1 MNMTE
6 DTKNRIVHADHKDA
20 GAALLIVDLVTDF
33 DFENGKLLF
42 EAVQPKIDPIVGL
55 KARMK
60 KAEMPV
66 IYVNDNF
73 GIWKN
78 SFSKTLE
85 AARSSVLGKQVV
97 SRLLPDDDDYHV
109 LKPQRSGFFAT
120 PLDVLLSSLEV
131 SELVIVGVTTDICVL
146 FTAHDAY
153 MRGYRVKVPSDCSAA
168 VEEKHHSQSLKL
180 LERIADA
187 DTRPSTE
194 IDLEQLG

>member
-1 MNMTE
+1 MV
-6 DTKNRIVHADHKDA
+6 RPDHKNA
-20 GAALLIVDLVTDF
+20 GVALLIVDLVTDF
-33 DFENGKLLF
+33 NFDDGNRLF
-42 EAVQPKIDPIVGL
+42 EAVQPKIGPIAEL
-55 KARMK
+55 KARIK
-60 KAEMPV
+60 NAGAPV

-78 SFSKTLE
+78 SFSKTLD

-97 SRLLPDDDDYHV
+97 SRLLPDEDDYHV

-131 SELVIVGVTTDICVL
+131 SDVVIVGVTTDICVL

-168 VEEKHHSQSLKL
+168 VEEKHHSQSLRL
-180 LERIADA
+180 LKRIADA
-187 DTRPSTE
+187 DTRPSAE
-194 IDLEQLG
+194 IDVEQLT